1 MVIIGHDMK
10 RLLTPA
16 VAIATIFA
24 AAAPANAGVPI
35 EGRWARGNMQIRI
48 APCGPTLCGTVI
60 RASDRQKARAEAGS
74 GTDLIG
80 ATLIRD
86 IRPAGPGRYNAKV
99 FVADKNINAKGTIRQ
114 VDNDRLDVK
123 GCVMFGLLCKSAQWV
138 RVGP

>member
-1 MVIIGHDMK
+1 MASPMTRLLPLAAVAA
-10 RLLTPA
+10 LLTP
-16 VAIATIFA
+16 IAA
-24 AAAPANAGVPI
+24 YAAAPI
-35 EGRWARGNMQIRI
+35 EGHWARGNLEIRI
-48 APCGPTLCGTVI
+48 APCGTSLCGTVVK
-60 RASDRQKARAEAGS
+60 ASTGQQARAERGS
-74 GTDLIG
+74 GTTLIG